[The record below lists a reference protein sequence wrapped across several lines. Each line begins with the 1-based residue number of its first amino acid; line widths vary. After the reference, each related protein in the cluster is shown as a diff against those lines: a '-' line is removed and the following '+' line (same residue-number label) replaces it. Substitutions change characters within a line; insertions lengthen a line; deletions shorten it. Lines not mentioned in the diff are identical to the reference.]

1 MTTPTQDQTTPGQ
14 PQDDGG
20 WVSVFVR
27 RPILAM
33 VLNLLVIIAG
43 IAAVQSI
50 EIRELPDVDRPV
62 VTVRSSYP
70 GDLYCH
76 VTVETPVRLT
86 EHQRK
91 LMKEL
96 DESLKK
102 GGERHSPNAKSWTDR
117 VKDLFK

>member
-1 MTTPTQDQTTPGQ
+1 MPVPLTLAALGGGITVPT
-14 PQDDGG
+14 
-20 WVSVFVR
+20 
-27 RPILAM
+27 LAGK
-33 VLNLLVIIAG
+33 A
-43 IAAVQSI
+43 
-50 EIRELPDVDRPV
+50 EIELPEGTQHGKTFRLRGKGIKGI
-62 VTVRSSYP
+62 RSSYP

-76 VTVETPVRLT
+76 ITVETPVRLT

-102 GGERHSPNAKSWTDR
+102 GGERHSPNSKSWTDR